1 MSGADRL
8 ARAAAPP
15 LAAALVLGLVGLG
28 GILAGVPWLFPSLG
42 PTVAIQAS
50 TPTQPSARPWNV
62 CAGHLIGLACGIAAV
77 HLTGAAALPG
87 VTEAHILSGPRLAA
101 AVLAVLS
108 SMGLQAAAKARHPPA
123 EATTL
128 LFALGAMQPD
138 LRNALTVAAGVVLVT
153 VLGEGCRRMFARAAQ
168 DS

>member
-1 MSGADRL
+1 VSGADKL

-77 HLTGAAALPG
+77 HLTGAVDLPG
-87 VTEAHILSGPRLAA
+87 VTEAHALSGPRLAA
-101 AVLAVLS
+101 AVLAVLL
-108 SMGLQAAAKARHPPA
+108 SMGLQAAARARHPPA

-138 LRNALTVAAGVVLVT
+138 LRSALTVVAGVALVT
-153 VLGEGCRRMFARAAQ
+153 VLGECGRRTFAREEKEG
-168 DS
+168 